1 MKVKKTPHT
10 YLKKVFTQK
19 NKTKQINETTNRKD
33 YHVGEEAK
41 VRNMSCL
48 YNQVRS
54 LISTLILFYFFFLY
68 LKELSQTYKTK
79 TCSIMYSNVV
89 RDINITC
96 LQYISISHFMHI
108 YIL

>member
-19 NKTKQINETTNRKD
+19 NKTKRINETTNRKD

-48 YNQVRS
+48 YHQNTHERNRTHGS
-54 LISTLILFYFFFLY
+54 EMHHE
-68 LKELSQTYKTK
+68 KE
-79 TCSIMYSNVV
+79 
-89 RDINITC
+89 REEG
-96 LQYISISHFMHI
+96 LQK
-108 YIL
+108 